1 MPWGRPVPP
10 ASMKGEVRLFYA
22 RWVRRTVLVLSA
34 ACFLALCAPARVTG
48 FLPAYAEMQ
57 EFEALSLDV
66 PASWTAEQ
74 QGATVVLKAVSS
86 DASLSLASG
95 KMGEATLE
103 EIAKKLYEQL
113 GGVDL
118 EEDEEGDF
126 YFEYKDTAGVQCGV
140 WVYAGD
146 EGEYLVMASS
156 GDDQPGGEM
165 IEKILDSIHYRATVE
180 PDSGDED
187 GEKENYDDENEEE
200 D

>member
-1 MPWGRPVPP
+1 M
-10 ASMKGEVRLFYA
+10 FYA

-48 FLPAYAEMQ
+48 FLPAHAEMQ

-74 QGATVVLKAVSS
+74 QGATIVLKAVSS

-118 EEDEEGDF
+118 EKDEDGDF

-165 IEKILDSIHYRATVE
+165 IDRILDSVRYRD
-180 PDSGDED
+180 PDGDDED
-187 GEKENYDDENEEE
+187 DEKENYDDENEEE

>member
-1 MPWGRPVPP
+1 M
-10 ASMKGEVRLFYA
+10 FYA

>member
-1 MPWGRPVPP
+1 MCRKILILSVVCFFSLWAPVH
-10 ASMKGEVRLFYA
+10 
-22 RWVRRTVLVLSA
+22 
-34 ACFLALCAPARVTG
+34 
-48 FLPAYAEMQ
+48 AEMR
-57 EFEALSLDV
+57 EFETLSLDV
-66 PASWTAEQ
+66 PAGWTAEQ
-74 QGATVVLKAVSS
+74 QGAAVVLKAVSS

-140 WVYAGD
+140 WVYAGV

-165 IEKILDSIHYRATVE
+165 IDKILDSVRYRD
-180 PDSGDED
+180 PDGGDED
-187 GEKENYDDENEEE
+187 DDGEEEE
-200 D
+200 DDDDGRG